1 MTEAS
6 ASSATEPRTLLFI
19 DDEVNILSSL
29 KRLFRPHGY
38 RILTAESGAAGLA
51 LLESEAIDV
60 VVCDMRMP
68 GMSGAEVLEQVR
80 LKCPDTVRILLT
92 GYADVSSTI
101 AAINRGEIYRYIAK
115 PWNDEEILLTVRD
128 ALERKLLKA
137 EKERLEALTLRQ
149 NEELK
154 GLNAELNALNASLED
169 KVRQRTEELRQT
181 MDQLSVAHEKLKK
194 GFFTSIQVFSNLM
207 ELREKTMTGHS
218 RRVAD
223 LARNLAKKLGLAAS
237 EIQDIVVA
245 SLLHDIAKIG
255 LPDRLLTKPFTT
267 LTIEERAEYVRH
279 PAKGA
284 AALMALE
291 QLANAARLIR
301 AHHER
306 FDGLGYPASL
316 KGQEIPFGARILAV
330 ANDYDA
336 LQSGYLLPKTLN
348 AESAFKMISDGRGK
362 RYDPLVVDAFVALM
376 GKEQKPESYGPEIEL
391 SPAKLKPGM
400 VLTRDLVSREGM
412 LLLARDYV
420 LDESLITQIRHFE
433 ESEGHPV
440 TIYVR
445 PEILGEKSPAP
456 PPPLPHPTDKET
468 AP

>member
-1 MTEAS
+1 MRDES
-6 ASSATEPRTLLFI
+6 DSSGAEPRTLLFI
-19 DDEVNILSSL
+19 DDEINILSSL

-60 VVCDMRMP
+60 VLCDMRMP

-154 GLNAELNALNASLED
+154 GLNAELKELNASLED
-169 KVRQRTEELRQT
+169 KVRHRTEELRQA

-194 GFFTSIQVFSNLM
+194 GFFTSIQVFANLM
-207 ELREKTMTGHS
+207 ELREKSMTGHS

-267 LTIEERAEYVRH
+267 LTIEERAEFIKH
-279 PAKGA
+279 PVKGA
-284 AALMALE
+284 TALMALE

-306 FDGLGYPASL
+306 FDGLGYPVGL

-336 LQSGYLLPKTLN
+336 LQSGHLLPKALN
-348 AESAFKMISDGRGK
+348 EDGALKMIADGRGK
-362 RYDPLVVDAFVALM
+362 RYDPQVADAFVALM
-376 GKEQKPESYGPEIEL
+376 GKAPQAESYGPEIEL
-391 SPAKLKPGM
+391 SPVKLKAGM

-412 LLLARDYV
+412 LLLAREYV

-433 ESEGHPV
+433 ESEGHAV
-440 TIYVR
+440 TIHVR
-445 PEILGEKSPAP
+445 PDILGDKRP
-456 PPPLPHPTDKET
+456 PPSSGESPT
-468 AP
+468 AVAGS